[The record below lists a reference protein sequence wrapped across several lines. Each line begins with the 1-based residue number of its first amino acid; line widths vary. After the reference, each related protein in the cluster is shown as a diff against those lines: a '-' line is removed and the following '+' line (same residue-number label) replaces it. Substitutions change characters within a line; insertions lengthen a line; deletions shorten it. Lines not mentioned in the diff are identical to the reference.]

1 MSTELVLLALS
12 IVLGFVHIV
21 LASHGASWQ
30 RGYRWTASARDESVP
45 PLEGIAGRLARA
57 SQNFLETFPF
67 FAAAILAA
75 HASGREGALTLWG
88 AHLYVWARLVY
99 LPLYAFGVP
108 LVRSLVWNVAAL
120 GIFLIVAALLG

>member
-1 MSTELVLLALS
+1 MDGRAL
-12 IVLGFVHIV
+12 
-21 LASHGASWQ
+21 
-30 RGYRWTASARDESVP
+30 R
-45 PLEGIAGRLARA
+45 
-57 SQNFLETFPF
+57 NFGETFPF

-75 HASGREGALTLWG
+75 HLSGRDGSLTLWG

-120 GIFLIVAALLG
+120 GIFLIVAAPFV